1 LATLIA
7 NVAFTALASAGVSV
21 GTATAISTVIGSI
34 GATLLYTAAANALMS
49 ASRPDQPTLKSQ
61 LSVPTEK
68 PAYRYVYGHDLA
80 IGSPAPIRVRGEWM
94 IGCWILNS
102 RPSAFTNWTLYLD
115 KREVALTGDPFDFT
129 NGGGATGTTFPFI
142 GADGS
147 TEVLRVWFGKG
158 DQTTVPYKIRTDY
171 PWASGDDEELFKTTD
186 VWEGRTIMWAMMLAG
201 GDANRQERW
210 PSTPPLVE
218 VLADWS
224 KVWDPRDVAQDE
236 DDPDTWEYSNNH
248 ALVILDAARQNPV
261 KPYLTDNLLMSSFE
275 DAADIADESV
285 ALKAGGSEPRYTIT
299 GTVVWQAAEIEDQ
312 LMPLFIAGAAR
323 PIRVGGQLG
332 IVPGAYMTPDYTLT
346 ELLGPGFTMVGT
358 QEGDVPNRL
367 RTSYTSPG
375 RLFEDAELEPYAIPG
390 ALSDDGGVPLVQDL
404 DLRFAGSPTQ
414 AQRVQ
419 KIEGAMLRRNRRLT
433 GIAPPAAINLVAG
446 ANMTLALHAPF
457 DAWDGVYRIESI
469 QPAADL
475 AGTDGVAL
483 RCPFVA
489 VRWNDSIYD
498 WDEDTDEIEI
508 TNEGF
513 DGEISSIAKPI
524 DGTATGGAGQIVVT
538 FDLPSLGGFEQIEF
552 WGADVDDVEDA
563 ELLKTKNAVAG
574 ATRSYTETGL
584 GAAVTRYYFARSK
597 NGGGRFSGFT
607 ASVSDTTDP

>member
-1 LATLIA
+1 VAQLIA
-7 NVAFTALASAGVSV
+7 GVAFTALANAGVAV
-21 GTATAISTVIGSI
+21 GTATTISTVIGSI

-49 ASRPDQPTLKSQ
+49 ATRPDQPTTKAQ

-80 IGSPAPIRVRGEWM
+80 IGSPAPIRVRGEWL

-129 NGGGATGTTFPFI
+129 SGGGATGTTFPFI

-171 PWASGDDEELFKTTD
+171 PWASGADEELFKTTD
-186 VWEGRTIMWAMMLAG
+186 VWRGRTVMWALMRAG
-201 GDANRQERW
+201 GDADRQERW

-218 VLADWS
+218 ILADWS
-224 KVWDPRDVAQDE
+224 KVWDPRDVAQDP
-236 DDPDTWEYSNNH
+236 DDPDTWAYSNNH
-248 ALVILDAARQNPV
+248 SLVILDAVRQNPV
-261 KPYLTDNLLMSSFE
+261 KPYLTDNLLMSSVE
-275 DAADIADESV
+275 DAADIADQSV

-332 IVPGAYMTPDYTLT
+332 IVPGAYITPDYTLT

-358 QEGDVPNRL
+358 QEGDLPNAL

-375 RLFEDAELEPYAIPG
+375 RLFEDAELEPYDIPG
-390 ALSDDGGVPLVQDL
+390 ALTEDGGVPLVQDL

-419 KIEGAMLRRNRRLT
+419 KIEGEMMRRNRRLT
-433 GIAPPAAINLVAG
+433 GIAPPAAINVVAG
-446 ANMTLALHAPF
+446 ANITLALPAPF
-457 DAWDGVYRIESI
+457 DAWDGVYRAESI
-469 QPAADL
+469 HAAADL

-489 VRWNDSIYD
+489 VLWDAAIYD

-508 TNEGF
+508 TDESF
-513 DGEISSIAKPI
+513 DGSIAAVQKPTS
-524 DGTATGGAGQIVVT
+524 GSTTGGTGQITVSFTMPTV
-538 FDLPSLGGFEQIEF
+538 GAYKQIEF
-552 WGADVDDVEDA
+552 WVSDTNDVTTAD
-563 ELLKTKNAVAG
+563 LLRVKAAATGETK
-574 ATRSYTETGL
+574 ATNHTGL
-584 GAAVTRYYFARSK
+584 GSGVTRYYWARSVDSA
-597 NGGGRFSGFT
+597 GRTSGYT
-607 ASVSDTTDP
+607 TSVSATST

>member
-21 GTATAISTVIGSI
+21 GTATAVSTVIGSI
-34 GATLLYTAAANALMS
+34 GATLLYTAAANALIS
-49 ASRPDQPTLKSQ
+49 ATRPDQPTLKSQ

-80 IGSPAPIRVRGEWM
+80 IGSPAPIRVRGEWL

-142 GADGS
+142 GADGT
-147 TEVLRVWFGKG
+147 TEVLRVWFGRG

-171 PWASGDDEELFKTTD
+171 PWATGDDEELFKTTD
-186 VWEGRTIMWAMMLAG
+186 VWRGRTVMWALMRAG
-201 GDANRQERW
+201 GDADRQERW

-218 VLADWS
+218 ILADWS
-224 KVWDPRDVAQDE
+224 KVWDPRDVAQDP

-261 KPYLTDNLLMSSFE
+261 KPYLIDNLLMSSFE
-275 DAADIADESV
+275 DAADIADQSV

-312 LMPLFIAGAAR
+312 LMPLFVAGAAR

-332 IVPGAYMTPDYTLT
+332 IVPGAYITPDYTLT
-346 ELLGPGFTMVGT
+346 ELLVPGFTMVGT
-358 QEGDVPNRL
+358 QEGDVPNAL

-375 RLFEDAELEPYAIPG
+375 RLFEDAELEPYDIPG
-390 ALSDDGGVPLVQDL
+390 ALTEDGGVPLVQDL

-419 KIEGAMLRRNRRLT
+419 KIEGEMMRRNRRLT
-433 GIAPPAAINLVAG
+433 GIAPPSAINVVAG
-446 ANMTLALHAPF
+446 ANITLALPAPF
-457 DAWDGVYRIESI
+457 DAWDGVYRAESI
-469 QPAADL
+469 HAAADL

-483 RCPFVA
+483 RCPFIA
-489 VRWNDSIYD
+489 VLWDAAIYD

-508 TNEGF
+508 TDESF
-513 DGEISSIAKPI
+513 DGTIAAVQKP
-524 DGTATGGAGQIVVT
+524 TSPSATGGSGQITVSFTMPTV
-538 FDLPSLGGFEQIEF
+538 GAYKQIEY
-552 WGADVDDVEDA
+552 WVSATNDVTTAD
-563 ELLKTKNAVAG
+563 LLRVQNAVTG
-574 ATRSYTETGL
+574 ATKTTVHTGL
-584 GAAVTRYYFARSK
+584 GSGVTRYYWARSVDSA
-597 NGGGRFSGFT
+597 GRTSGYT
-607 ASVSDTTDP
+607 TSVSATST

>member
-7 NVAFTALASAGVSV
+7 NAAFTALASAGVSV
-21 GTATAISTVIGSI
+21 GAATAISTVIGSI
-34 GATLLYTAAANALMS
+34 GATLLYTAAANALM
-49 ASRPDQPTLKSQ
+49 AGNRPDQPTLKSQ

-68 PAYRYVYGHDLA
+68 PAYRFVYGHDLA
-80 IGSPAPIRVRGEWM
+80 IGSPAPIRVRDEWL

-115 KREVALTGDPFDFT
+115 KREVALTGDPFDFGS
-129 NGGGATGTTFPFI
+129 GGGATGTTFPFI
-142 GADGS
+142 GTDGT
-147 TEVLRVWFGKG
+147 TEVLRVWFGRG
-158 DQTTVPYKIRTDY
+158 DQSTVPHKIRTDY
-171 PWASGDDEELFKTTD
+171 PWASGADEELFKTTD
-186 VWEGRTIMWAMMLAG
+186 VWEGRTVMWALMLAG
-201 GDANRQERW
+201 GDASRQERW

-224 KVWDPRDVAQDE
+224 KVWDPRDVDQDE

-248 ALVILDAARQNPV
+248 ALVILDAARHNPV

-346 ELLGPGFTMVGT
+346 ELLGAGFTMVGT

-375 RLFEDAELEPYAIPG
+375 RLFEDAALEPYAIPG
-390 ALSDDGGVPLVQDL
+390 ALADDGGVPLVRDL

-446 ANMTLALHAPF
+446 ANMTLALPAPF
-457 DAWDGVYRIESI
+457 DTWDGVYRIESI

-508 TNEGF
+508 SDESF
-513 DGEISSIAKPI
+513 DGTISAVQKPT
-524 DGTATGGAGQIVVT
+524 GGSATGGSGQITVSFTMPTV
-538 FDLPSLGGFEQIEF
+538 GAYKKIEF
-552 WGADVDDVEDA
+552 YVSDTNDVDTAD
-563 ELLKTKNAVAG
+563 LLRIKNAVTG
-574 ATRSYTETGL
+574 ATKTTVHTGL
-584 GAAVTRYYFARSK
+584 GSAVTRYYWARSIDSAD
-597 NGGGRFSGFT
+597 RASGYT
-607 ASVSDTTDP
+607 TSVSATTT